1 VSFYPFIVL
10 FYFLL
15 LFIMHM
21 FIVSIL
27 PAYKWLPPFAA
38 DVQIKLHM
46 LYCTGIVNAMLVS
59 VRELQNDRE
68 DNQQNVQPIVQGRE
82 RIAIARLVL
91 FCPLA
96 NYLRKPT
103 GHHYLKV
110 YLERRGFKNLFCLSG
125 GQSLPATN
133 TLVHYTQTR
142 GHRRLKI
149 SFIFII
155 EK

>member
-1 VSFYPFIVL
+1 
-10 FYFLL
+10 
-15 LFIMHM
+15 
-21 FIVSIL
+21 
-27 PAYKWLPPFAA
+27 
-38 DVQIKLHM
+38 
-46 LYCTGIVNAMLVS
+46 

-103 GHHYLKV
+103 GRHYLKV